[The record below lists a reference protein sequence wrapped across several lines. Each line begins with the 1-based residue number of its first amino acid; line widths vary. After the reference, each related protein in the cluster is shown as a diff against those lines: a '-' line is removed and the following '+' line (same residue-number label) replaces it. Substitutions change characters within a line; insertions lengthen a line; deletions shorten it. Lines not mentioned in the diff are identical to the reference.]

1 MSDPFDPTEN
11 APGPAGLHA
20 AGLHAVE
27 SVSDTAPLGLEV
39 SAALVGEYRWIEH
52 ALYRLLGQWVTEMP
66 IAAVQVHLDAQSMRH
81 AWHAELFAD
90 RLPVMAGADPDVWTA
105 PSAPTTALFAALSGS
120 TPPTTGSAPIAPSGD
135 EDVFEHPGALPRLA
149 ALHRVVL
156 PRLVTTYE
164 LHLQLAS
171 PMTDAPVARALR
183 LVLNDEVEDWQAGER
198 MVERLVSRPHDVA
211 AVYQFLQRL
220 EAVVV
225 GAGATSGLVAIP
237 GPVPGD

>member
-1 MSDPFDPTEN
+1 LSDRFERSDGP
-11 APGPAGLHA
+11 PGPVDSHA
-20 AGLHAVE
+20 ADRRPGV
-27 SVSDTAPLGLEV
+27 APLSLDAT
-39 SAALVGEYRWIEH
+39 AALVGEYRWIEH

-81 AWHAELFAD
+81 AWHAELFAE
-90 RLPVMAGADPDVWTA
+90 RLPVMAGADPDGWTT
-105 PSAPTTALFAALSGS
+105 PSAPTVALFTALSG
-120 TPPTTGSAPIAPSGD
+120 TAPPPAGSGAAAGPVDA
-135 EDVFEHPGALPRLA
+135 DVFEHPGALPRLA
-149 ALHRVVL
+149 ALYRVVL
-156 PRLVTTYE
+156 PRLVTSYE
-164 LHLQLAS
+164 LHLGLVS

-211 AVYQFLQRL
+211 AVYEFLQRL